1 MRASANALPLLGI
14 HLLCWLFDTVA
25 ATGGALDS
33 TPTFQT
39 SSASNAPHSKII
51 AFSATLTDGLA
62 QAVAHESSNADTCND
77 DLACITM
84 ASHDRLGLEAIK
96 SLHSQL
102 DDDANG
108 NVDLSESDDFLREEL
123 QYEAGYERRQ
133 RAFHHNDDMHIS
145 VRELWEA
152 WLRSEVH
159 NWTIEQTSEWLTS
172 NVELP
177 QYVPTFIQHRITG
190 ATLPRLAVNNM
201 HYLNNVLGIKDPIHK
216 QKIALKAMDVVL
228 FGPPKDIGHNI
239 KDLILV
245 TLLFGALIGCWYAYQ
260 QKKNSQKDL
269 YRMMKDMESLHKAE
283 LALENLQKELERARM
298 EQESAATEK
307 QNLEKRLQDESLGLH
322 TSYSDLEVSQLKA
335 EIEMLKLELQ
345 RAEGELED
353 RCWSPPTGLQHWL
366 QLTHEIENKAYT
378 NKKISAE
385 KQLQQAREACE
396 KLRKKRSSLVG
407 AFVSTHGKSIDEVD
421 KSIVEARTSLNE
433 VTTELKE
440 RVHRWKQIE
449 LLCGFNIINN
459 NGLSYLETVLY
470 RGTPNGRGLGLRG
483 RLSSQDDLDDEA
495 SSVYTPSSVSAVAAG
510 ILEEFSAWKE
520 SSVPPAGRFGNEH
533 SDSSSSEAEKEPS
546 LGSVVHFVVGDGPE
560 EPVAGK
566 IAGAPCKEKSSIIRS
581 YSQDTNVL
589 NEDKTSSAFLPKTSY
604 SENSL
609 DVSDRSCG
617 YRPALTT
624 TMITATT
631 TTTTTTTMTTVPTSV
646 KKPLRELPTIM
657 SIDDETLSTDSN
669 STADNDELKRRR
681 RKLFPAFRKN
691 KAKVT

>member
-1 MRASANALPLLGI
+1 MQTFVNVDVLILLLRIYLLYWSLGTVTAS
-14 HLLCWLFDTVA
+14 
-25 ATGGALDS
+25 GGALDS

-39 SSASNAPHSKII
+39 SASSTPHSKIA
-51 AFSATLTDGLA
+51 AFSATLTNGLA
-62 QAVAHESSNADTCND
+62 QAVAHESATDTCND

-201 HYLNNVLGIKDPIHK
+201 HYLSNVLGIKDPIHK

-228 FGPPKDIGHNI
+228 FGPPKDTGHNI
-239 KDLILV
+239 KDLLLV
-245 TLLFGALIGCWYAYQ
+245 ILLFGALIGCWFIYQ
-260 QKKNSQKDL
+260 QRKNSQNHL
-269 YRMMKDMESLHKAE
+269 HRMMKDMESLRKAE

-353 RCWSPPTGLQHWL
+353 RCWSPPAGLQHWL

-378 NKKISAE
+378 NKKIAAE

-421 KSIVEARTSLNE
+421 KSIVEARTALNE
-433 VTTELKE
+433 VTNELKE

-459 NGLSYLETVLY
+459 NGLNYLETVLY

-495 SSVYTPSSVSAVAAG
+495 SSVYTSSVSAVAG
-510 ILEEFSAWKE
+510 ILENSIWKE
-520 SSVPPAGRFGNEH
+520 SSIPPSGRLGSEL
-533 SDSSSSEAEKEPS
+533 SDSSSSEAEKETH
-546 LGSVVHFVVGDGPE
+546 GVHFVLGDGLE
-560 EPVAGK
+560 ES
-566 IAGAPCKEKSSIIRS
+566 AGASGKTAPYKEKSSIVRS
-581 YSQDTNVL
+581 YSQDTNIL
-589 NEDKTSSAFLPKTSY
+589 INEDKGSSFLPKTSY

-609 DVSDRSCG
+609 DISDRYS
-617 YRPALTT
+617 YRPATSLMTI
-624 TMITATT
+624 MTAATPM
-631 TTTTTTTMTTVPTSV
+631 TTMTTTATATTITAGA
-646 KKPLRELPTIM
+646 KKLFKELPTVM
-657 SIDDETLSTDSN
+657 SVDDETLSTDSN

-681 RKLFPAFRKN
+681 RKLHFPAFRKN
-691 KAKVT
+691 KTKIT

>member
-1 MRASANALPLLGI
+1 MRASVNALLPLGI
-14 HLLCWLFDTVA
+14 YLLHWLLDTVA

-39 SSASNAPHSKII
+39 GASGTSHSKIA

-62 QAVAHESSNADTCND
+62 QAVAHESTADTCND
-77 DLACITM
+77 DLACLTM

-177 QYVPTFIQHRITG
+177 QYVPTFIQHRVTG

-228 FGPPKDIGHNI
+228 FGPPKDVGHSI
-239 KDLILV
+239 KDLVLV

-260 QKKNSQKDL
+260 QKKSSQKDL
-269 YRMMKDMESLHKAE
+269 HRMMKDMESLHRAE
-283 LALENLQKELERARM
+283 IALENLQKELERARM

-353 RCWSPPTGLQHWL
+353 RCWSPPAGLQHWL

-378 NKKISAE
+378 YKKIAAE

-470 RGTPNGRGLGLRG
+470 RGTPNGRSLGLRG

-495 SSVYTPSSVSAVAAG
+495 SSVYTPSSVSAVATG
-510 ILEEFSAWKE
+510 ILENSAWKE
-520 SSVPPAGRFGNEH
+520 SSISSAGRFGNEL
-533 SDSSSSEAEKEPS
+533 SDSSSSEAEKE
-546 LGSVVHFVVGDGPE
+546 LGGIHFVVGDGPE
-560 EPVAGK
+560 EPTAGK
-566 IAGAPCKEKSSIIRS
+566 IGVPCKEKSGITRS
-581 YSQDTNVL
+581 CSQDTNVL
-589 NEDKTSSAFLPKTSY
+589 SEDKTSSSFLPKTSC
-604 SENSL
+604 SENAL
-609 DVSDRSCG
+609 DVSDRS

-624 TMITATT
+624 TITATT
-631 TTTTTTTMTTVPTSV
+631 TTTSTTSV
-646 KKPLRELPTIM
+646 KKPFRELSTVM
-657 SIDDETLSTDSN
+657 LDDETLSTDSN

-681 RKLFPAFRKN
+681 RKLHFPAFKKN
-691 KAKVT
+691 KTKVT

>member
-1 MRASANALPLLGI
+1 MRTSVNVDALVLLGI
-14 HLLCWLFDTVA
+14 HLFWFFDTVA
-25 ATGGALDS
+25 ASGGALDS

-39 SSASNAPHSKII
+39 TGASSTSHSKIT

-62 QAVAHESSNADTCND
+62 QAVAHESTTDTCND

-84 ASHDRLGLEAIK
+84 ASHDRLGLEAIR

-177 QYVPTFIQHRITG
+177 QYVPTFIQHRVTG

-201 HYLNNVLGIKDPIHK
+201 QYLSNVLGIKDPIHK

-228 FGPPKDIGHNI
+228 FGPPKDAGHSI
-239 KDLILV
+239 KDLVLV

-260 QKKNSQKDL
+260 QKKNSQKHL
-269 YRMMKDMESLHKAE
+269 LRMMKDMESLHKAE
-283 LALENLQKELERARM
+283 LALEDLQKELERARM

-353 RCWSPPTGLQHWL
+353 RCWSPPAGLQHWL

-378 NKKISAE
+378 KKKIAAE

-421 KSIVEARTSLNE
+421 KSIVEARTALNE
-433 VTTELKE
+433 VTAELQE

-459 NGLSYLETVLY
+459 NGLNYLETVLY
-470 RGTPNGRGLGLRG
+470 RGTPNGRGFGLRG

-495 SSVYTPSSVSAVAAG
+495 CSLYAPSSIGAAG
-510 ILEEFSAWKE
+510 ALDNSVWKE
-520 SSVPPAGRFGNEH
+520 SSLPP
-533 SDSSSSEAEKEPS
+533 DSSSSEADREMQPET
-546 LGSVVHFVVGDGPE
+546 VHFVLGDGPDE
-560 EPVAGK
+560 SPTPGAFGK
-566 IAGAPCKEKSSIIRS
+566 IVVCKEKTGGIVRS
-581 YSQDTNVL
+581 YSQDTNMLL
-589 NEDKTSSAFLPKTSY
+589 NEDKATSPFLPKTSY

-609 DVSDRSCG
+609 DITDRPGG
-617 YRPALTT
+617 YRLAVTSIST
-624 TMITATT
+624 TATT
-631 TTTTTTTMTTVPTSV
+631 TTSG
-646 KKPLRELPTIM
+646 KKPLRELPTVM
-657 SIDDETLSTDSN
+657 SVDDETLSTDSN

-681 RKLFPAFRKN
+681 RKLHFPAFRKN
-691 KAKVT
+691 KTKVT

>member
-1 MRASANALPLLGI
+1 MRTSVNALLPLGI
-14 HLLCWLFDTVA
+14 HLLYWLFDTVA

-39 SSASNAPHSKII
+39 SASNPSHSKIV
-51 AFSATLTDGLA
+51 AFSSSFGNGLA
-62 QAVAHESSNADTCND
+62 QAVAHESAADTCND

-133 RAFHHNDDMHIS
+133 RAFHHNDDMQIS

-177 QYVPTFIQHRITG
+177 QYVPNFIQHRVTG

-201 HYLNNVLGIKDPIHK
+201 HYLSNVLGIKDPIHK

-228 FGPPKDIGHNI
+228 FGPPKDTGHSI
-239 KDLILV
+239 KDLVLV

-269 YRMMKDMESLHKAE
+269 HRMMKDMESLQKAE

-298 EQESAATEK
+298 EQESATTEK
-307 QNLEKRLQDESLGLH
+307 QNLEKRLQDESLALH
-322 TSYSDLEVSQLKA
+322 TSYSDLEVSQMKA

-353 RCWSPPTGLQHWL
+353 RCWSPPAGLQHWL
-366 QLTHEIENKAYT
+366 QLTHEIENKAYI
-378 NKKISAE
+378 NKKIAAE
-385 KQLQQAREACE
+385 KQLQQAREAVRKITLFINYLMQFLNSINYATFIINLPNDAEKDILLLEQYLFIILQCE

-433 VTTELKE
+433 VTNELKE

-459 NGLSYLETVLY
+459 NGLSYLETILY
-470 RGTPNGRGLGLRG
+470 RGTSNGRGLGLRG

-495 SSVYTPSSVSAVAAG
+495 SSMYTPSTVSAVAAG
-510 ILEEFSAWKE
+510 K
-520 SSVPPAGRFGNEH
+520 
-533 SDSSSSEAEKEPS
+533 
-546 LGSVVHFVVGDGPE
+546 
-560 EPVAGK
+560 
-566 IAGAPCKEKSSIIRS
+566 
-581 YSQDTNVL
+581 
-589 NEDKTSSAFLPKTSY
+589 
-604 SENSL
+604 L
-609 DVSDRSCG
+609 D
-617 YRPALTT
+617 
-624 TMITATT
+624 M
-631 TTTTTTTMTTVPTSV
+631 
-646 KKPLRELPTIM
+646 
-657 SIDDETLSTDSN
+657 DSN
-669 STADNDELKRRR
+669 EYLD
-681 RKLFPAFRKN
+681 
-691 KAKVT
+691 

>member
-1 MRASANALPLLGI
+1 MRASVINDAILLFGL
-14 HLLCWLFDTVA
+14 HFLYWCCNTVDA
-25 ATGGALDS
+25 SGGALDAS
-33 TPTFQT
+33 PNFQP
-39 SSASNAPHSKII
+39 SSSGSSHSKVS
-51 AFSATLTDGLA
+51 AFTATLTDGLA
-62 QAVAHESSNADTCND
+62 QAVAHDA
-77 DLACITM
+77 
-84 ASHDRLGLEAIK
+84 GLEAIK

-177 QYVPTFIQHRITG
+177 QYVPTFIQHRVTG

-201 HYLNNVLGIKDPIHK
+201 HYLSNVLGIKDPIHK

-228 FGPPKDIGHNI
+228 FGPPKDTGHSI
-239 KDLILV
+239 KDLILI

-260 QKKNSQKDL
+260 QKKNSQKHL
-269 YRMMKDMESLHKAE
+269 HRMMKDMESLQKAE
-283 LALENLQKELERARM
+283 LALEDLQKELERARL
-298 EQESAATEK
+298 EQESATTEK
-307 QNLEKRLQDESLGLH
+307 QNLEKRLQDESMGLH
-322 TSYSDLEVSQLKA
+322 ASYSDLEVSQLKA

-353 RCWSPPTGLQHWL
+353 RCWSPPPGLQHWL

-378 NKKISAE
+378 KKKISAE

-421 KSIVEARTSLNE
+421 KSIVEARTALNE
-433 VTTELKE
+433 VTVELQE

-470 RGTPNGRGLGLRG
+470 RGTPNGRSLGLRG

-495 SSVYTPSSVSAVAAG
+495 SSVYAPSSCGATGTLDS
-510 ILEEFSAWKE
+510 LTWKE
-520 SSVPPAGRFGNEH
+520 SSLPP
-533 SDSSSSEAEKEPS
+533 DSSSSETGKETPPES
-546 LGSVVHFVVGDGPE
+546 NVVHFTVGEGPE
-560 EPVAGK
+560 ETGK
-566 IAGAPCKEKSSIIRS
+566 PFNKEKTGIVRS
-581 YSQDTNVL
+581 YSQDTNML
-589 NEDKTSSAFLPKTSY
+589 LGAEDKIVSAFLSKTSY

-609 DVSDRSCG
+609 DSSVQKTGQS
-617 YRPALTT
+617 AAATT
-624 TMITATT
+624 TATT
-631 TTTTTTTMTTVPTSV
+631 SIPTTHTVSQ
-646 KKPLRELPTIM
+646 KKTLRELPTLM
-657 SIDDETLSTDSN
+657 SVDDETLSTDSN
-669 STADNDELKRRR
+669 STTDNDELKRRR
-681 RKLFPAFRKN
+681 RKFPQFPPFRKN
-691 KAKVT
+691 KTKVT